1 MNARACVGALEGV
14 YMCEKT
20 RFIMGNLL
28 LCKAALVPQ
37 IFNIVSHYNHKH
49 L

>member
-1 MNARACVGALEGV
+1 MNMCACVRALKVV
-14 YMCEKT
+14 YVCEKT

-28 LCKAALVPQ
+28 CKAALIPQ

-49 L
+49 Q